1 MSLVQPMQWRY
12 ATKKFD
18 ATKKLT
24 SEQLENLL
32 DTVRLAPSSYGL
44 QHYRILVI
52 EDASVREQL
61 RAAAYNQHQLTDS
74 SQLLVF
80 AAETNIDEAY
90 VERYVDEI
98 AKERH
103 TERENLV
110 PFEKSM
116 VATVNSRSEDQLIAW
131 AHKQAYIALGVLL
144 TAAAEAGI
152 DACPMEGFEVSK
164 FDEILGL
171 KEKGLATSVIAAIG
185 FRAEDDDYAK
195 FAKVRKPKDDLFI
208 RI

>member
-1 MSLVQPMQWRY
+1 MSLIQPLEWRY

-18 ATKKLT
+18 SAKKLST
-24 SEQLENLL
+24 EQLENLL
-32 DTVRLAPSSYGL
+32 DTVRLAPSSFGL

-52 EDASVREQL
+52 EDSGLREQL
-61 RAAAYNQHQLTDS
+61 KAAAYGQSQLTDG
-74 SQLLVF
+74 SQLIVL
-80 AAETNIDEAY
+80 AAETNINEAY
-90 VERYVDEI
+90 VEKYVDEI
-98 AKERH
+98 AKVRN
-103 TERENLV
+103 TDRENLV

-116 VATVNSRSEDQLIAW
+116 VATVNNRSEDQLVAW

-152 DACPMEGFEVSK
+152 DACPMEGFEIGK

-171 KEKGLATSVIAAIG
+171 REKGLATSVIAAIG

-195 FAKVRKPKDDLFI
+195 FAKVRKPKDELFI
-208 RI
+208 RL

>member
-1 MSLVQPMQWRY
+1 MSLIQPLEWRY

-18 ATKKLT
+18 PAKKL
-24 SEQLENLL
+24 SAEQLENLL
-32 DTVRLAPSSYGL
+32 DTVRLAPSSFGL

-52 EDASVREQL
+52 EDAGLREQL
-61 RAAAYNQHQLTDS
+61 KAAAYGQSQLTDG
-74 SQLLVF
+74 SQLIVF
-80 AAETNIDEAY
+80 AAETNINEAY
-90 VERYVDEI
+90 VEKYVDEI
-98 AKERH
+98 AKVRN
-103 TERENLV
+103 TDRENLV

-116 VATVNSRSEDQLIAW
+116 VATVNHRSEDQLVAW

-152 DACPMEGFEVSK
+152 DACPMEGFEVGK

-171 KEKGLATSVIAAIG
+171 REKGLATSVIAAIG

-195 FAKVRKPKDDLFI
+195 FAKVRKPKDELFI
-208 RI
+208 RL